1 MKVEI
6 QYKFTDKHTGQ
17 LYRTGD
23 VVDMTQKRIDEI
35 NAVNEK
41 LIKVIGGKARA
52 EAPAEDVPADDAP
65 APAKKKAGRAKKSE
79 E

>member
-23 VVDMTQKRIDEI
+23 VVEMTQERIDEI
-35 NAVNEK
+35 NAVNAQ
-41 LIKVIGGKARA
+41 LIKVIGGKAKA
-52 EAPAEDVPADDAP
+52 EASADDVVEDVAP